1 MKKQLLYKYTK
12 KQKKGK
18 KKMFADITINQ
29 QEQDFQEQKVLL
41 DLTRKALTEAKRI
54 DAKFNKLVS
63 NLQEIFNYKPAYK
76 EILKNMLGFKEEVQE
91 VTTTEESNNIC
102 DFKEDNSLT
111 TTTEINE
118 NTIEEVEVTNNIDNN
133 TCDTNIMD
141 DDEAWSIQILKDV
154 MLSKNS
160 KKELENYKDNIGL
173 DRVRE
178 VWNNCTIPEKNYI
191 QIIVHKKPDNTDRI
205 YGTLGYPLQYIDPK
219 TKKTY
224 NGRYLGFYL
233 HGELITNENQRAIA
247 IDGKGFI
254 IDKKDICGQKL
265 TSLNK
270 ATSWE
275 IEELELILSEP
286 QPEPKTHT
294 SSFDNIYNHVD
305 NFHNISVKASEIF

>member
-76 EILKNMLGFKEEVQE
+76 EILKNMLGFKEEVKE
-91 VTTTEESNNIC
+91 VTTTEESNNIY

-133 TCDTNIMD
+133 TSDTNIMD

-178 VWNNCTIPEKNYI
+178 VWNNCTIPEKIYI
-191 QIIVHKKPDNTDRI
+191 QIIVHKKPENTDRI

-233 HGELITNENQRAIA
+233 YGELITNENQRAIA

-265 TSLNK
+265 TSLNQ
-270 ATSWE
+270 ATPYE
-275 IEELELILSEP
+275 IKKLEFILSEP

-294 SSFDNIYNHVD
+294 SNFDNIYNHVD

>member
-1 MKKQLLYKYTK
+1 
-12 KQKKGK
+12 
-18 KKMFADITINQ
+18 
-29 QEQDFQEQKVLL
+29 
-41 DLTRKALTEAKRI
+41 
-54 DAKFNKLVS
+54 
-63 NLQEIFNYKPAYK
+63 
-76 EILKNMLGFKEEVQE
+76 MLGFKEEVQE
-91 VTTTEESNNIC
+91 VTTTEESNNIY

-133 TCDTNIMD
+133 TSDTNIMD

-191 QIIVHKKPDNTDRI
+191 QIIVHKKPENTDRI

-233 HGELITNENQRAIA
+233 YGELITNENQRAIA

-265 TSLNK
+265 TSLNQ
-270 ATSWE
+270 ATPYE
-275 IEELELILSEP
+275 IKKLEFILSEP

-294 SSFDNIYNHVD
+294 SNFDNIYNHVD

>member
-1 MKKQLLYKYTK
+1 
-12 KQKKGK
+12 
-18 KKMFADITINQ
+18 MFADITINE
-29 QEQDFQEQKVLL
+29 QEQAFQEQKALL

-54 DAKFNKLVS
+54 DAKFNRLVN

-76 EILKNMLGFKEEVQE
+76 EILKNMLGLKKEVEEITTKKVA
-91 VTTTEESNNIC
+91 TTEEKSNILNLGY
-102 DFKEDNSLT
+102 DNFKENDSLT
-111 TTTEINE
+111 
-118 NTIEEVEVTNNIDNN
+118 NTIEIKENTVKKVEVTNNINNN
-133 TCDTNIMD
+133 TSNTNIID
-141 DDEAWSIQILKDV
+141 IDIDIDIDDEDWNIEMLKDE

-160 KKELENYKDNIGL
+160 KKELENFKDNLGL
-173 DRVRE
+173 DKVRE
-178 VWNNCTIPEKNYI
+178 IWNNCTIPEKNDI
-191 QIIVHKKPDNTDRI
+191 QIIVHQKPENTGRI
-205 YGTLGYPLQYIDPK
+205 HGTLGYPLQYVDPE

-233 HGELITNENQRAIA
+233 HGELITNENQRAIT

-254 IDKKDICGQKL
+254 VDKKDICGRKL

-286 QPEPKTHT
+286 QPKPKTHT

>member
-1 MKKQLLYKYTK
+1 
-12 KQKKGK
+12 
-18 KKMFADITINQ
+18 MFADITINQ

-91 VTTTEESNNIC
+91 VTTTEESNNIY
-102 DFKEDNSLT
+102 DFKEDNSLN

-173 DRVRE
+173 DRVQE

-191 QIIVHKKPDNTDRI
+191 QIIVHKKFKNTGCMHGI
-205 YGTLGYPLQYIDPK
+205 LGYPLEYVDPE

-224 NGRYLGFYL
+224 NGRYLGHYL
-233 HGELITNENQRAIA
+233 HGKLITNGNQRAIA
-247 IDGKGFI
+247 IDGKGFVV
-254 IDKKDICGQKL
+254 DRKDICGHEL
-265 TSLNK
+265 TSLNQ
-270 ATSWE
+270 ATPHE
-275 IEELELILSEP
+275 IKELEFILSEP
-286 QPEPKTHT
+286 QTEPKTEPKTYT
-294 SSFDNIYNHVD
+294 SNFNNIYAHVD
-305 NFHNISVKASEIF
+305 DQFKNISVKVGEIF

>member
-1 MKKQLLYKYTK
+1 
-12 KQKKGK
+12 
-18 KKMFADITINQ
+18 MFADITINQ
-29 QEQDFQEQKVLL
+29 QEQDFQEQKALL

-118 NTIEEVEVTNNIDNN
+118 NTVKEIEVANNIDDN
-133 TCDTNIMD
+133 TCNTNIMD
-141 DDEAWSIQILKDV
+141 DNTSLSIQILKDE

-160 KKELENYKDNIGL
+160 KKELEDYKDNLGL

-178 VWNNCTIPEKNYI
+178 VWDNCTIPEKNYI
-191 QIIVHKKPDNTDRI
+191 QIIVHKKPKNTGHMHGI
-205 YGTLGYPLQYIDPK
+205 LGYPLEYVDPE

-224 NGRYLGFYL
+224 NGRYLGHYL
-233 HGELITNENQRAIA
+233 HGKLIANGNQRAIA
-247 IDGKGFI
+247 IDGKGFVV
-254 IDKKDICGQKL
+254 DRKDICGHKL
-265 TSLNK
+265 TSLNQ
-270 ATSWE
+270 ATPHE
-275 IEELELILSEP
+275 IKELEFILSEP
-286 QPEPKTHT
+286 QTEPKTEPKTYT
-294 SSFDNIYNHVD
+294 SNFNNIYAHVD
-305 NFHNISVKASEIF
+305 DQFKNISVKVGEIF